1 MTEQPQKEETLFIF
15 KELEANSNVT
25 QRDLS
30 SRLNISLGKTNYLL
44 HELILRGFIKVK
56 NFTGHPGKLRKIH
69 YLLTEKGL
77 EEKFRLLQHFLQIKE
92 VEYNKLKQE
101 MEYSLSTVIARREG
115 EATEGVMPEGVPNPA
130 GRGQSNQEPVIKEA

>member
-1 MTEQPQKEETLFIF
+1 LASFGQSHGQSQKEETLFIL
-15 KELEANSNVT
+15 KELEAKPNIT

-44 HELILRGFIKVK
+44 RELILKGFIKVK
-56 NFTGHPGKLRKIH
+56 NFTENPGKLRKIH

-101 MEYSLSTVIARREG
+101 MEYSLNGKAGRLWGLSPKGT
-115 EATEGVMPEGVPNPA
+115 VPNA
-130 GRGQSNQEPVIKEA
+130 NA

>member
-15 KELEANSNVT
+15 KELEANPNTT

-44 HELILRGFIKVK
+44 HELILKGFIRAKS
-56 NFTGHPGKLRKIH
+56 FTGNPGKLRKIQ

-77 EEKFRLLQHFLQIKE
+77 DERLRLIKHFLQIKE

-101 MEYSLSTVIARREG
+101 IEKIGLHSAKQS
-115 EATEGVMPEGVPNPA
+115 VPC
-130 GRGQSNQEPVIKEA
+130 

>member
-15 KELEANSNVT
+15 KELEANPNTT

-44 HELILRGFIKVK
+44 RELILRGFIKAK
-56 NFTGHPGKLRKIH
+56 TFTGNPGKLRKIH

-77 EEKFRLLQHFLQIKE
+77 EEKFRLLKHFLRIKE

-101 MEYSLSTVIARREG
+101 WECSLNGKNGGA
-115 EATEGVMPEGVPNPA
+115 
-130 GRGQSNQEPVIKEA
+130 

>member
-15 KELEANSNVT
+15 KELEANPNAT

-44 HELILRGFIKVK
+44 RELILKGFIKAK
-56 NFTGHPGKLRKIH
+56 NFTGNPGKLRKIH

-101 MEYSLSTVIARREG
+101 SDLLMKTYGGEYG
-115 EATEGVMPEGVPNPA
+115 P
-130 GRGQSNQEPVIKEA
+130 K